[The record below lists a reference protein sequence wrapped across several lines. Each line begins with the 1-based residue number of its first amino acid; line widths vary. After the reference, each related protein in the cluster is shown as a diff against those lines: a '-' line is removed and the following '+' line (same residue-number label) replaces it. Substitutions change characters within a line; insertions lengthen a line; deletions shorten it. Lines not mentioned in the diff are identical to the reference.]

1 MVNFVGVED
10 ENSWLF
16 VREGE
21 NLSDLA
27 IIGTKSRGMVDND
40 AGFPRTKSLL

>member
-1 MVNFVGVED
+1 MVNFEGVED
-10 ENSWLF
+10 KKSWLF
-16 VREGE
+16 VRDGG

-27 IIGTKSRGMVDND
+27 IISTKSRGMVDND